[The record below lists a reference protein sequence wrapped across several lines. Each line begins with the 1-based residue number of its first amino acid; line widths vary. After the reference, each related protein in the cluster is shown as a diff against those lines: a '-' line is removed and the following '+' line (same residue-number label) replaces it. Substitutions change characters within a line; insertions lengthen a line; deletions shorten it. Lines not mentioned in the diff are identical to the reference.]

1 MIDFD
6 LSLDVIP
13 RVINELDE
21 AEQYIK
27 IAIFQLHNHRV
38 FDILRKKLDQGLKV
52 EILTLPYDSIHEDIQ
67 MRVRQ
72 QFQTLENKGAMLHFC
87 KWNIGDPERTTT
99 AIGRWYSFHGKF
111 IVTDKVAIS
120 LSANFTNMNELD
132 AILIFKGDQDKLI
145 EFNKNFDE
153 LLDIFVRPT
162 AGHSGK
168 IRFSILDT
176 NYPNSE
182 SLFNL
187 PRSIETVIHKDHW
200 ITDYPAELCPEDL
213 IIKDEL
219 YICPFDIRGRDI
231 VNKIIQNAKS
241 YLYISTESF
250 TDPDIYNDLIAVK
263 LEGIDIKILTGATSM
278 DFSDRI
284 QKMLRNLIASGI
296 KINTTEDPLHAKL
309 IITDNCIAVS
319 SINLNKINLGFAR
332 SPRLWREN
340 TETITI
346 SSNIE
351 IVNKAKSLFDK
362 IFNQTVDITIKLAE
376 RIERDIG
383 IMFNQF
389 YGIQSRTE
397 VKRLFSR
404 FIISEE
410 IDVKKVTLKIGKI
423 AKELIRNRKT
433 VEKNDFVMA
442 LILHILSDNKLK
454 YNQIEQKLSLLNTQI
469 DLEQLLSTLIIYG
482 YVEREEDYYKLRVF
496 SLF

>member
-6 LSLDVIP
+6 FSMNVIP

-21 AEQYIK
+21 AEQYIR
-27 IAIFQLHNHRV
+27 IAIFQLHNHEV
-38 FDILRKKLDQGLKV
+38 FDILVKKLDQGLKV
-52 EILTLPYDSIHEDIQ
+52 EILTLPYDSVNDDIRT
-67 MRVRQ
+67 RVIQ
-72 QFQTLENKGAMLHFC
+72 QFQILENKGATLQFC
-87 KWNIGDPERTTT
+87 KWNIGDPERTST

-120 LSANFTNMNELD
+120 LSANFTDSNELD
-132 AILIFKGDQDKLI
+132 AVLIYKGDQNKI
-145 EFNKNFDE
+145 GEFNYKFDQ

-162 AGHSGK
+162 SGYSGT
-168 IRFSILDT
+168 IRLLILKT

-187 PRSIETVIHKDHW
+187 PRVIETDTHINHW
-200 ITDYPAELCPEDL
+200 IRDYPAELCPED
-213 IIKDEL
+213 IIINDQL
-219 YICPFDIRGRDI
+219 YICPLDIRGRNI
-231 VNKIIQNAKS
+231 IRKIIRNTKS

-250 TDPDIYNDLIAVK
+250 TDPDIYNDLIAAK
-263 LEGIDIKILTGATSM
+263 IEGIDIKILTGATSM
-278 DFSDRI
+278 DFSDRM
-284 QKMLRNLIASGI
+284 QQMLRSLIASGI

-309 IITDNCIAVS
+309 IITDDCIAVS
-319 SINLNKINLGFAR
+319 SINLNKMNLGFKR
-332 SPRLWREN
+332 PPRLWREN

-351 IVNKAKSLFDK
+351 IVNKAKFLFEG

-376 RIERDIG
+376 RIEKDIG
-383 IMFNQF
+383 IMFSQF

-423 AKELIRNRKT
+423 AKELIRDRKT

-442 LILHILSDNKLK
+442 LILHILSDNKVK
-454 YNQIEQKLSLLNTQI
+454 YNQIEQKLSILNTLI
-469 DLEQLLSTLIIYG
+469 DLEPLLFTLINYG
-482 YVEREEDYYKLRVF
+482 YIEKEEDYYKLRIL